1 MEEVLFGREDE
12 HSLSLRAP
20 ISHLNV
26 QYQGSGS
33 PSTISPEPD
42 YTDYTP
48 LKKRRLANYRE
59 AEEEVRAA
67 SEKVRTPVLCICTI
81 YNPLFAPCAKLYL
94 PRTMNYLRLFAG
106 GCRHDEQPPNY
117 GE

>member
-1 MEEVLFGREDE
+1 MAQRMSTVFSRE
-12 HSLSLRAP
+12 LLLA
-20 ISHLNV
+20 ILNI

-67 SEKVRTPVLCICTI
+67 SEKVRFPSQNLPSSICSLCQIVFTV
-81 YNPLFAPCAKLYL
+81 NNELFAA
-94 PRTMNYLRLFAG
+94 F
-106 GCRHDEQPPNY
+106 CRRSPTP
-117 GE
+117 

>member
-1 MEEVLFGREDE
+1 MSSLHKNITFLKSPLVCSSNERMRTVL
-12 HSLSLRAP
+12 A
-20 ISHLNV
+20 ILNI

-67 SEKVRTPVLCICTI
+67 SEKVKMTSLYFHFLLPLQNCI
-81 YNPLFAPCAKLYL
+81 Y
-94 PRTMNYLRLFAG
+94 RG
-106 GCRHDEQPPNY
+106 Q
-117 GE
+117 

>member
-1 MEEVLFGREDE
+1 MSRVF
-12 HSLSLRAP
+12 SLKPLLAV
-20 ISHLNV
+20 LNV

-67 SEKVRTPVLCICTI
+67 SEKVSIFILLLKVLI
-81 YNPLFAPCAKLYL
+81 LFFL
-94 PRTMNYLRLFAG
+94 PEPKY
-106 GCRHDEQPPNY
+106 HVP
-117 GE
+117 

>member
-1 MEEVLFGREDE
+1 MSRVF
-12 HSLSLRAP
+12 SLKPLLAV
-20 ISHLNV
+20 LNV

-67 SEKVRTPVLCICTI
+67 SEKVHI
-81 YNPLFAPCAKLYL
+81 YNSLFLYL
-94 PRTMNYLRLFAG
+94 P
-106 GCRHDEQPPNY
+106 
-117 GE
+117 

>member
-1 MEEVLFGREDE
+1 MAERMSTVFSRKL
-12 HSLSLRAP
+12 LLA
-20 ISHLNV
+20 ILNI

-67 SEKVRTPVLCICTI
+67 SEKVRFPSLCLQNLPSSICFLCQIVFTVSNESFAAFCRRSPTP
-81 YNPLFAPCAKLYL
+81 
-94 PRTMNYLRLFAG
+94 
-106 GCRHDEQPPNY
+106 
-117 GE
+117 

>member
-1 MEEVLFGREDE
+1 MSTAFSWEL
-12 HSLSLRAP
+12 LLA
-20 ISHLNV
+20 ILNI

-67 SEKVRTPVLCICTI
+67 SEKVYICTI
-81 YNPLFAPCAKLYL
+81 YNSLFAPCAV
-94 PRTMNYLRLFAG
+94 FAVI
-106 GCRHDEQPPNY
+106 
-117 GE
+117 

>member
-1 MEEVLFGREDE
+1 MSTAFSWEL
-12 HSLSLRAP
+12 LLA
-20 ISHLNV
+20 ILNI

-48 LKKRRLANYRE
+48 LKKRRLDNYRE

-67 SEKVRTPVLCICTI
+67 SEKVFIFL
-81 YNPLFAPCAKLYL
+81 LLLKLL
-94 PRTMNYLRLFAG
+94 IPFLL
-106 GCRHDEQPPNY
+106 HKPN
-117 GE
+117 

>member
-1 MEEVLFGREDE
+1 MSTVFSRE
-12 HSLSLRAP
+12 LLLA
-20 ISHLNV
+20 ILNI

-67 SEKVRTPVLCICTI
+67 SEKVKTPS
-81 YNPLFAPCAKLYL
+81 LYL
-94 PRTMNYLRLFAG
+94 HNLSSSICPLHRIVFTVNN
-106 GCRHDEQPPNY
+106 E
-117 GE
+117 

>member
-1 MEEVLFGREDE
+1 MSTVFSWEL
-12 HSLSLRAP
+12 LLA
-20 ISHLNV
+20 ILNI

-67 SEKVRTPVLCICTI
+67 SEKVHICTI
-81 YNPLFAPCAKLYL
+81 YNSLFAPCARLYL
-94 PRTMNYLRLFAG
+94 P
-106 GCRHDEQPPNY
+106 
-117 GE
+117 

>member
-1 MEEVLFGREDE
+1 MQYKKKTKK
-12 HSLSLRAP
+12 
-20 ISHLNV
+20 SHLSERMSTVFSLELLLAILNI

-67 SEKVRTPVLCICTI
+67 SEKVTTPVLSVFA
-81 YNPLFAPCAKLYL
+81 LFMILYL
-94 PRTMNYLRLFAG
+94 LPVPNCIYR
-106 GCRHDEQPPNY
+106 EQ
-117 GE
+117 

>member
-1 MEEVLFGREDE
+1 MSTLSRVFSRE
-12 HSLSLRAP
+12 LLLA
-20 ISHLNV
+20 ILNL

-67 SEKVRTPVLCICTI
+67 SEKVRTPS
-81 YNPLFAPCAKLYL
+81 PPLYL
-94 PRTMNYLRLFAG
+94 HYLQSPICSLCQIVFTVNN
-106 GCRHDEQPPNY
+106 E
-117 GE
+117 

>member
-1 MEEVLFGREDE
+1 MRTVL
-12 HSLSLRAP
+12 A
-20 ISHLNV
+20 ILNI

-67 SEKVRTPVLCICTI
+67 SEKVKMTSLSLYFLCKIVFTE
-81 YNPLFAPCAKLYL
+81 NNELFVAFCRRL
-94 PRTMNYLRLFAG
+94 PK
-106 GCRHDEQPPNY
+106 Q
-117 GE
+117 